1 MRRSCSQG
9 QRDWL
14 FDDFEIAL
22 GEQLAVDVLDSLLS
36 AINQHDLEQD
46 IVVMHLCDCF
56 GVDWVRI
63 SGQLVD
69 LLVALVLELAHEVGC
84 LDTTLAQLFRNI
96 EVSSSRVFAL
106 QLAELDAL
114 IRLNHGHIISL
125 ELLVLS

>member
-1 MRRSCSQG
+1 M
-9 QRDWL
+9 
-14 FDDFEIAL
+14 
-22 GEQLAVDVLDSLLS
+22 GEQLAVDVLDCLLS
-36 AINQHDLEQD
+36 AINQNDLEQN

-69 LLVALVLELAHEVGC
+69 LLVTLVLELAHEVGC
-84 LDTTLAQLFRNI
+84 LNTTLAKLFRDI

-106 QLAELDAL
+106 QLAELNAF

-125 ELLVLS
+125 LLLVLS